1 MQIVQFYIYSLK
13 KIWEDP
19 GPVVEIQDGTFPPK
33 LHILVLIA
41 LIFYCTCPKRVN
53 PPTLVCVWADFRHST
68 KKLA

>member
-41 LIFYCTCPKRVN
+41 LIFYCTCPKKGESTYACVRVSRFS
-53 PPTLVCVWADFRHST
+53 PLD
-68 KKLA
+68 